1 MADAA
6 VVARLC
12 RGALAKPGRAAGDQ
26 PALFCRGHRP
36 PGRRRRAQDGAP
48 PLCRT
53 GDEEVRRRRD
63 PARRRRADRR
73 RIARLCAA
81 IRLDCLSRELQLQ
94 DGPRPAR
101 GRRRPAAGARARRA
115 ARGRRLGDA
124 GGDLDQHQRADD
136 HDRRKGC
143 GGDPRRRPPAARGLG
158 AREIIARRGAAN
170 QSRPGAPRPRVRLPQ
185 RGCGACAFAACLS
198 SLTRLTAR
206 SGTGGVTMEPD
217 SKNIA
222 NDGKER
228 CGWCL
233 SDPLY
238 IRYHDI
244 EWGVPVYD
252 DNKLFEFL
260 ILEGAQAGLSWL
272 TILKRREG
280 YRKAFAGFIPDRVA
294 RFDERDVQRL
304 TNDQGI
310 IRNKAKISAAI
321 SNAQQFLK
329 IREQYGSFANYSW
342 QFVGGNPIVN
352 RRSELAGIPAT
363 SRRIGRLQQRPE
375 TARLQ
380 IRRFYDRVR
389 AYAGRRH
396 GR

>member
-1 MADAA
+1 
-6 VVARLC
+6 
-12 RGALAKPGRAAGDQ
+12 
-26 PALFCRGHRP
+26 
-36 PGRRRRAQDGAP
+36 
-48 PLCRT
+48 
-53 GDEEVRRRRD
+53 
-63 PARRRRADRR
+63 
-73 RIARLCAA
+73 
-81 IRLDCLSRELQLQ
+81 
-94 DGPRPAR
+94 
-101 GRRRPAAGARARRA
+101 
-115 ARGRRLGDA
+115 
-124 GGDLDQHQRADD
+124 
-136 HDRRKGC
+136 
-143 GGDPRRRPPAARGLG
+143 
-158 AREIIARRGAAN
+158 
-170 QSRPGAPRPRVRLPQ
+170 
-185 RGCGACAFAACLS
+185 
-198 SLTRLTAR
+198 
-206 SGTGGVTMEPD
+206 MEPD

-352 RRSELAGIPAT
+352 RRSELAEIPAT
-363 SRRIGRLQQRPE
+363 SRELDAFSKDLRQRGFKFVGS
-375 TARLQ
+375 T
-380 IRRFYDRVR
+380 IV
-389 AYAGRRH
+389 YAHMQAVGMVDDHLASCFRSAA
-396 GR
+396 